1 MLWRNSSNEMLTCKG
16 YYRAGWCFTSE
27 QFFFRASLLLHYHL
41 ISFLLWLVFG
51 QRQRK
56 DVSWLREHIGK
67 TLLNVHLVLCYFTVW
82 LGKVFVE
89 PEWNPDSLVLIAM
102 IGNCQKEIGVI
113 QAALLKF
120 NMMLNFTWAHTENAL
135 LPKDFVLVSTTWFRL
150 IPQGIFKIY
159 QNINTDRF

>member
-1 MLWRNSSNEMLTCKG
+1 MQRLLSSRMMFYKRTVFLSRIIASTLSLNFFFTLTCFWTG
-16 YYRAGWCFTSE
+16 NR
-27 QFFFRASLLLHYHL
+27 R
-41 ISFLLWLVFG
+41 

-67 TLLNVHLVLCYFTVW
+67 TLLNVHLVLCYFTAW

-135 LPKDFVLVSTTWFRL
+135 LLKDFVVVSTTWFRL